1 MNSALASSARQYR
14 KELWHLL
21 LVLFGQIDLGNRG
34 SFEKGKRIEE
44 SGFLTLFLSWKS
56 SVLLQEAKGS
66 RRLRIEGEYK
76 MKHLLQVY
84 VRPYL
89 NRIVLGL
96 IIKFTGTI
104 MDLFLPWILA
114 YMIDTVIPEKNKE
127 QLALWGL
134 IMLGCSFLALA
145 GNISANRRAAKVSGE
160 IVEELRHDLF
170 EKIMYLP
177 GTQIDHLTKSALIS
191 RLTSDSY
198 NVHNML
204 SRIQR
209 LGVRAP
215 ILLLGGIV
223 MTITLDLALASV
235 LLCLLPVLGVII
247 WYVTSKGMPEYTR
260 TQEALDG
267 FVRLVREDI
276 AGIRVIKA
284 LSKTEY
290 EEKRFDY
297 WNRQLVER
305 ERKAG
310 MIMTVLNPAMNLI
323 LNLGL
328 VLVIILGAYRV
339 HTGTGEVGTIL
350 AFLTYFTIILT
361 AMLSISK
368 MFTIYSKGQASA
380 ERITQILK
388 TEDERQ
394 LEEKRLED
402 WAGEEKEP
410 PVLDEGDMEAYVSS
424 DNVSFSYH
432 PGKPVLK
439 NISFSLKKGETLGI
453 IGETGAGKS
462 TIVSLLLG
470 FYAPD
475 SGKILLG
482 GEDIKDQS
490 FGRLR
495 QRVGVVFQ
503 NDTLFEGTI
512 YDNIDLG
519 RGLRKEQID
528 KAIRAAQAEE
538 FVGEKGGQT
547 QGLLNIRGANLSGGQ
562 KQRILIARA
571 LAAQPDI
578 LILDDSSSALDYQT
592 DMRLREAIRKEYKN
606 VTCILIAQRI
616 SSVRFADH
624 ILVLEEGQALGCG
637 THEELMAGCR
647 VYRELYQIQTGREET
662 DDLPSESARAKEEK
676 GAGLL

>member
-1 MNSALASSARQYR
+1 MKY
-14 KELWHLL
+14 
-21 LVLFGQIDLGNRG
+21 LF
-34 SFEKGKRIEE
+34 
-44 SGFLTLFLSWKS
+44 
-56 SVLLQEAKGS
+56 
-66 RRLRIEGEYK
+66 
-76 MKHLLQVY
+76 QVY
-84 VRPYL
+84 VKPYL

-114 YMIDTVIPEKNKE
+114 YMIDTVIPGKNKE
-127 QLALWGL
+127 LLAVWGL
-134 IMLGCSFLALA
+134 IMLVCSVLALA
-145 GNISANRRAAKVSGE
+145 GNVSANRRAAKVSGE

-177 GTQIDHLTKSALIS
+177 GAEVDHWTKSALIS

-215 ILLLGGIV
+215 ILLLGGLV
-223 MTITLDLALASV
+223 MTLSLDFALASV
-235 LLCLLPVLGVII
+235 LLCLMPVLGVII
-247 WYVTSKGMPEYTR
+247 WYVTIKGMPEYTR

-284 LSKTEY
+284 LSKTDY

-297 WNRQLVER
+297 WNHQLVER

-310 MIMTVLNPAMNLI
+310 MIMAVLNPAMNLI

-328 VLVIILGAYRV
+328 VLVILLGAYRV
-339 HTGTGEVGTIL
+339 QMRTSQVGTIL

-368 MFTIYSKGQASA
+368 VFTIYSKGQASA
-380 ERITQILK
+380 ERIVQILQS
-388 TEDERQ
+388 EDERQ
-394 LEEKRLED
+394 LEKRRLMCSGDEKPED
-402 WAGEEKEP
+402 GSF
-410 PVLDEGDMEAYVSS
+410 VSFW
-424 DNVSFSYH
+424 NVSFSYN

-439 NISFSLKKGETLGI
+439 DISFSLKKGETLGI

-462 TIVSLLLG
+462 TIVSLLSG

-475 SGKILLG
+475 AGQILLG
-482 GEDIKDQS
+482 GKNIINQS
-490 FGRLR
+490 FGELR
-495 QRVGVVFQ
+495 KKIGVVFQ
-503 NDTLFEGTI
+503 NDTLFEDTV
-512 YDNIDLG
+512 YENINLG
-519 RGLRKEQID
+519 RRLSKEQIE
-528 KAIRAAQAEE
+528 KAIRAAQAED
-538 FVGEKGGQT
+538 FIGEKGGESQAF
-547 QGLLNIRGANLSGGQ
+547 LNIKGANVSGGQ

-571 LAAQPDI
+571 LAAEPEI

-592 DMRLREAIRKEYKN
+592 DRNLRKAIGEEYGS
-606 VTCILIAQRI
+606 VTCILIAQRV
-616 SSVRFADH
+616 SSVRHADH
-624 ILVLEEGQALGCG
+624 ILVLEEGKMLGYG
-637 THEELMAGCR
+637 THEELMETCGS
-647 VYRELYQIQTGREET
+647 YQELYRMQTGL
-662 DDLPSESARAKEEK
+662 DDDSICTKERRPV
-676 GAGLL
+676 